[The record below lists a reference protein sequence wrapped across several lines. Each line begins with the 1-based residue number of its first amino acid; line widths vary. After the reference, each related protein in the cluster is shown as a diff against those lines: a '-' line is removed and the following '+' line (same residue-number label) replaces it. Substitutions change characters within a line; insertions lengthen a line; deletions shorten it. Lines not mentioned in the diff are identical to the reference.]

1 MIGIDTN
8 VVVRYIVQD
17 DAEQARA
24 ASNVIE
30 KQCTEEH
37 PGFLSLVVLAELVW
51 VLERAYGYR
60 RAQMVDVLEA
70 IVAASELKVESPD
83 LVLSAIVDYR
93 DGSADFADYLIGR
106 VHALH
111 GCDAT
116 VTFDARAA
124 RTGLHRLVA

>member
-1 MIGIDTN
+1 MIGLDTN

-30 KQCTEEH
+30 QQCTEER

-60 RAQMVDVLEA
+60 RAQLVDVLEA
-70 IVAASELKVESPD
+70 ILAASELQIESPD
-83 LVLSAIVDYR
+83 LVLSAILDYR
-93 DGSADFADYLIGR
+93 NGSADFADYLIGR
-106 VHALH
+106 VNALH
-111 GCDAT
+111 GCEAT
-116 VTFDARAA
+116 MTFDARAA
-124 RTGLHRLVA
+124 RSGLHRLVS